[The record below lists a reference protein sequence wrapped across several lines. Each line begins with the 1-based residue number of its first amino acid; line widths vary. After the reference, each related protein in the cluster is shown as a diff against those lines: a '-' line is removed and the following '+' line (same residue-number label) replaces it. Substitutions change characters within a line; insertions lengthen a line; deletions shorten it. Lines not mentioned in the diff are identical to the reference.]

1 MGSMPGIP
9 AGCEFSRYAWTVN
22 LVMDGE
28 SKRFLFVNEDE
39 ISLPSRVRPIGRT
52 VINSHVQHTAYQQRK
67 VAGIRRLKRIVRS
80 PRPGVHSEPHTE
92 VNTSDSYPERSLV
105 RQNTLSARDF
115 PVQLLPRKEQ
125 LVQRHKASSS
135 LKRQLVAGSM
145 SRDCPPHLS
154 SQIGGLR
161 VDPFHTYPIESKG
174 CVPGAIDY
182 CTISLPLPF

>member
-1 MGSMPGIP
+1 M
-9 AGCEFSRYAWTVN
+9 A
-22 LVMDGE
+22 GE

-52 VINSHVQHTAYQQRK
+52 VINSHVQHTAYQQRQ
-67 VAGIRRLKRIVRS
+67 VAGIQRLKRIVRS
-80 PRPGVHSEPHTE
+80 PRPGFHSEPHTE
-92 VNTSDSYPERSLV
+92 VNANNSYPERSLV

-125 LVQRHKASSS
+125 LVQRRKASSS